1 VIGPL
6 GDSEVARRG
15 EAETRLARMLELYEL
30 GHRSPLALPPETG
43 LAWQQGIGRSRNSA
57 LWSSRKKFE
66 TERFNPEREDSSL
79 RLLFPGV
86 TTVEAMLELGFDEQ
100 ASALWQPVL
109 EVCSERK
116 L

>member
-1 VIGPL
+1 
-6 GDSEVARRG
+6 
-15 EAETRLARMLELYEL
+15 
-30 GHRSPLALPPETG
+30 
-43 LAWQQGIGRSRNSA
+43 
-57 LWSSRKKFE
+57 
-66 TERFNPEREDSSL
+66 
-79 RLLFPGV
+79 V